1 MGAHPTSRIRRL
13 ALGAGAVVATI
24 LVGALFVTMGSP
36 DPVSSASVT
45 VDQPPSVA
53 SGGVVERTGLSAAL
67 TPDRDGAAT
76 AAIAYATATQRWLY
90 LSDDEIKSAVAEIAT
105 PVASPRLSEEVV
117 ADVRAARA
125 RLADSPGRI
134 WWLVRPM
141 AWRVES
147 FTSDEATVAV
157 WIVTVLSA
165 QEVAVPQSEWTTVT
179 LQMAWADSGWR
190 VDAARD
196 IPGPTPMTGP
206 GDQPWDAVPFDE
218 TLAGFTRLDG
228 EPVT

>member
-1 MGAHPTSRIRRL
+1 MGAHPTSRARHL

-24 LVGALFVTMGSP
+24 LVGALFVAMGSP
-36 DPVSSASVT
+36 DPVSSSSVA
-45 VDQPPSVA
+45 VGQPPSVA
-53 SGGVVERTGLSAAL
+53 SGGVAERTGLLAAF
-67 TPDRDGAAT
+67 TPDREGAGT
-76 AAIAYATATQRWLY
+76 AAIAYATAAQRWLY
-90 LSDDEIKSAVAEIAT
+90 LSDDEIRSAVAEIAT

-179 LQMAWADSGWR
+179 LQLAWVDSGWR
-190 VDAARD
+190 VDGTRD

>member
-1 MGAHPTSRIRRL
+1 MGARSTSRARRR
-13 ALGAGAVVATI
+13 ALVAGAVAATI
-24 LVGALFVTMGSP
+24 VVGVLFVAMGSP
-36 DPVSSASVT
+36 DQVSSASVA
-45 VDQPPSVA
+45 VDPPP
-53 SGGVVERTGLSAAL
+53 SGGVVERTGRSAAF
-67 TPDRDGAAT
+67 TPDRDGVAT
-76 AAIAYATATQRWLY
+76 AAIAYATAAQRWLY
-90 LSDDEIKSAVAEIAT
+90 LSDDEIKSAVAQIAT

-179 LQMAWADSGWR
+179 LQLAWEDSGWR

-196 IPGPTPMTGP
+196 IP